1 MATFKF
7 DQQVDLD
14 RADIQSAALGAAAG
28 AAYASATDL
37 GKIVKMGVASN
48 YIPCA
53 DGDDIEGHIVSV
65 EAQTVNQGFKFGSV
79 QRNGRVWVI
88 ATGGTLAIGA
98 QVVAA
103 AQANA
108 PGAAGKSNVKAGV
121 GVSYKWRVI
130 AHATNGAAGTDVLI
144 ERV

>member
-7 DQQVDLD
+7 GQQVDLD
-14 RADIQSAALGAAAG
+14 RADIQSAALGAAPG
-28 AAYASATDL
+28 DAYTSATDV
-37 GKIVKMGVASN
+37 GKIVKMGTASN
-48 YIPCA
+48 YLLCG

-98 QVVAA
+98 YVVAA
-103 AQANA
+103 AQVNA
-108 PGAAGKSNVKAGV
+108 PGAAGKSNVKAGA
-121 GVSYKWRVI
+121 GVAYKWRVI
-130 AHATNGAAGTDVLI
+130 AHATNGAAGTEVLI